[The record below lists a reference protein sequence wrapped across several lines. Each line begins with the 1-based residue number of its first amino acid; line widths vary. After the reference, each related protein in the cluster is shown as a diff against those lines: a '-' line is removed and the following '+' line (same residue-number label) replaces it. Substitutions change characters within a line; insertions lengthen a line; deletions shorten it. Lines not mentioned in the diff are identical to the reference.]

1 MRIIDDKYFVEPGD
15 SVETIRYLMQMG
27 CKVYC
32 VKPPYNCIRRLIH
45 STFGAKLSETE
56 FLPLPKN
63 IIDFE
68 LNYYINYDI

>member
-15 SVETIRYLMQMG
+15 SVETIRYLMQME

-32 VKPPYNCIRRLIH
+32 VKPPYNCVRRLIY
-45 STFGAKLSETE
+45 SKFGIKLSETE
-56 FLPLPKN
+56 FLPLPEN